1 MENAKQDKDRMNAVV
16 NITMLA
22 FQIHLDNDPKE
33 IVSFLA
39 GMLQSTL
46 DEINNIQLSKSILTE
61 MQKTLLPRRDN

>member
-1 MENAKQDKDRMNAVV
+1 MEIAKQDKDRMTAVV

-46 DEINNIQLSKSILTE
+46 DEINDPGLSETILTE
-61 MQKTLLPRRDN
+61 MQKNLLPRRDN